1 MTWDQWVILFFG
13 PTALGLAFTE
23 RYRQWGPVSGMIGQ
37 VAWWV
42 TLVEHA
48 QWGAVLASVAYQAAW
63 IYGLWNFRK
72 EYVCLFKNLTD
83 RATSWWTSAGLT
95 TKSYPWSLRLS
106 QAISEQKRPAHRN
119 SSCGFV
125 KSIWLEIV
133 LTAQRFRHGF

>member
-23 RYRQWGPVSGMIGQ
+23 KYRRWGPVSGMIGQ

-72 EYVCLFKNLTD
+72 EYACLFRNLTD
-83 RATSWWTSAGLT
+83 RF
-95 TKSYPWSLRLS
+95 
-106 QAISEQKRPAHRN
+106 I
-119 SSCGFV
+119 C
-125 KSIWLEIV
+125 
-133 LTAQRFRHGF
+133 